1 MGEVRFIVSL
11 DSSAFKSGSEEV
23 KAQVRRITEEVKVEG
38 GKMQREFDGIGK
50 SMGSTMGKYLAAF
63 GGAAVFKQLIGDMVR
78 VRGEFQKA
86 DTAIRTMLGSKEKAD
101 ELMGQVRDY
110 AKISP
115 LEFGDITKATQTML
129 SFDVEAAKVPGY
141 IKAIGDISMGES
153 GKFQQLSLA
162 FSQMSATGKLM
173 GQDLLQ
179 MINAGFNPLAV
190 IAEKTGKSIAQLK
203 DEMSKGKISAQQVQ
217 QAFIDA
223 TSAGGKFFNMSEN
236 AAKTIE
242 GQMSMLSDAV
252 DAAFN
257 EVGTKSEGIITG
269 AISGVTKLVEN
280 YEAVAKAIGL
290 LIANYGVY
298 KTAVI
303 TVTAVEQA
311 HGIAA
316 AAAAAKTS
324 ILKVAQ
330 DALNKSMLANPYV
343 AAAVALS
350 ALVSA
355 IVAAATA
362 TDAFDEAQKSLEE
375 AAAGVDASTASEM
388 SKLDALYKKLLEAE
402 EGSEAYKKIKQQI
415 IDQYSQY
422 YAGLEAEWEK
432 VGNLAL
438 MYDKLTDAIRKSI
451 AARQLKSFVDKQMDA
466 NDKVVQ
472 EKLDDAYKK
481 LIDKYG
487 KARGTEL
494 YKKFFKFATQGDGK
508 DMDAQDWKDLE
519 KATMWT
525 TRWGKN
531 ATDGI
536 VDFRVSVKELA
547 YDIQKSNKA
556 TLESIELYKEMYG
569 ITEEIKEETT
579 TPTKE
584 PTYTDPKELARQKR
598 AAEKA
603 ARDRAR
609 IAKEQADEYDKIT
622 EIHLHQ
628 MTEQGR
634 KSADLELEVRE
645 AEIRAMRQG
654 TKKTLAEIELARDK
668 EITSV
673 TRWYED
679 LRQKR
684 IDEAKKLW
692 DAQKKN
698 EGKKFYESEEYKKA
712 ASNEAYTDEENNA
725 FKKRMAAAN
734 QVYAN
739 SLKEIQDNEAAA
751 LTSFLRE
758 YGNYQQQRLAIA
770 EEYAKK
776 IEKAETEGER
786 LTLIAEQKALEQ
798 GLDFSHFKD
807 QIRWDDVFGDIDK
820 LSVEHLGKLRDEL
833 NRYLKDATLTATDY
847 KTVVEQI
854 NRIEASI
861 VDRQNEWRKAFGLTI
876 PALEERK
883 RLEEESLRA
892 QERAV
897 EAQKE
902 YERALQAVN
911 KAKAGIQ
918 GAALKYGVKLDAK
931 DIKVENADQ
940 ILSNFKG
947 EAFEKMQGL
956 IDNLAGSEQ
965 NFASASDNAAAAM
978 GEASSAAEAAGGSM
992 AQTVAI
998 IDKIVHT
1005 INDNV
1010 QSAMDFI
1017 DQLDLEDTKFGKGF
1031 SDFAE
1036 SSKYATEA
1044 WESLKSG
1051 NIMGVINGVY
1061 GSIRTL
1067 GNALG
1072 SWGIAG
1078 MGDSDKTLAEDME
1091 RLTESNEALK
1101 RSVDDLTDEMSESAV
1116 ADAGEIYKQLQSNLE
1131 QSQRNTQEMLRRM
1144 GGAYNNG
1151 FLGIGGKGSSNS
1163 KINEGVNSSEWQR
1176 VSQIVGKSVTS
1187 ASQFWSLTS
1196 EQMHKVAKDAPEVY
1210 AHIKQLAAEGY
1221 QDAAQYMDDYIEYW
1235 RELEEA
1241 AEAYAEK
1248 ITGVSLDSV
1257 VGDFQRMLADMD
1269 SSAADFADDFEQY
1282 LQNAIIGALVSDT
1295 YEPLIKQ
1302 WYESF
1307 RKAAET
1313 DGIDQAERDALQRDW
1328 DRIVGDALR
1337 DREQLR
1343 EQFGW
1348 GSTGEG
1354 SGAYKAVASF
1364 TQEQGDELNGR
1375 LTALQIGQERG
1386 NRSLDAAITHLK
1398 GLTVVASAQGTALS
1412 ELRTLVLQGNGHL
1425 EDIAR
1430 YTKIASQYG
1439 DAITSIAEKIK
1450 TL

>member
-1 MGEVRFIVSL
+1 MSEVKFIISL
-11 DSSAFKSGSEEV
+11 DSRAFKSGSEDV

-50 SMGSTMGKYLAAF
+50 SMGSSMGKYLAAF

-101 ELMGQVRDY
+101 ELMSQVRDY

-252 DAAFN
+252 DAVFN

-402 EGSEAYKKIKQQI
+402 EGSEEYKKTKQQI

-609 IAKEQADEYDKIT
+609 IAKEQADEYDKIA

-698 EGKKFYESEEYKKA
+698 EGKKFYDSEEYKKA
-712 ASNEAYTDEENNA
+712 AGNDAYTDEENNA
-725 FKKRMAAAN
+725 FKKRVDAAN

-739 SLKEIQDNEAAA
+739 SLKEIQDNETAT
-751 LTSFLRE
+751 LTAFLRE
-758 YGNYQQQRLAIA
+758 YGTYQQQRLAIA
-770 EEYAKK
+770 QEYAKK
-776 IEKAETEGER
+776 IADAETEGER
-786 LTLIAEQKALEQ
+786 QSLRRQEQDATSNLAFQ
-798 GLDFSHFKD
+798 RFKD
-807 QIRWDDVFGDIDK
+807 SINWDEVFGDIDA
-820 LSVEHLGKLRDEL
+820 LSLEHLEEL
-833 NRYLKDATLTATDY
+833 NVELKKLLDDSTLSATDY
-847 KTVVEQI
+847 KTVCDQI
-854 NRIEASI
+854 NNIEGEI
-861 VDRQNEWRKAFGLTI
+861 IERQNEWKKGLGLTI
-876 PALEERK
+876 NELERRK
-883 RLEEESLRA
+883 RLQQESARA
-892 QERAV
+892 QADLATAEQRYQDAV
-897 EAQKE
+897 K
-902 YERALQAVN
+902 
-911 KAKAGIQ
+911 KANEVRQSIKLITGIEI
-918 GAALKYGVKLDAK
+918 DAK
-931 DIKVENADQ
+931 DITLENADE
-940 ILSNFKG
+940 ILAKFDPSSTAYKLLRSMF
-947 EAFEKMQGL
+947 
-956 IDNLAGSEQ
+956 DNLAD
-965 NFASASDNAAAAM
+965 SDHELEEATNGLNKATGKAAAAADKAKTSFTDALNLIN
-978 GEASSAAEAAGGSM
+978 EISTKVNANIQSM
-992 AQTVAI
+992 TDLVG
-998 IDKIVHT
+998 
-1005 INDNV
+1005 
-1010 QSAMDFI
+1010 
-1017 DQLDLEDTKFGKGF
+1017 QLGLEDTAFGKGVT
-1031 SDFAE
+1031 DFANAAQ
-1036 SSKYATEA
+1036 SATDA
-1044 WESLKSG
+1044 FSALQSGNYIGALANSLKSL
-1051 NIMGVINGVY
+1051 
-1061 GSIRTL
+1061 GSL

-1072 SWGIAG
+1072 SFGIAG
-1078 MGDSDKTLAEDME
+1078 MGESDKTLAEDME
-1091 RLTESNEALK
+1091 RLTASNEALK
-1101 RSVDDLTDEMSESAV
+1101 RSVDELTDEMG
-1116 ADAGEIYKQLQSNLE
+1116 DAAFSDVEAIYKQLQANLE
-1131 QSQRNTQEMLRRM
+1131 QSQRNTQEMMRRS
-1144 GGAYNNG
+1144 GAAYNNG
-1151 FLGIGGKGSSNS
+1151 FLGIGGSHSSNA
-1163 KINEGVNSSEWQR
+1163 KIDGGVTASEWQR
-1176 VSQIVGKSVTS
+1176 ISAIVGKSVKS
-1187 ASQFWSLTS
+1187 AGEFWTLTS
-1196 EQMHKVAKDAPEVY
+1196 EQMHKVAKDAPDVY
-1210 AHIKQLAAEGY
+1210 AHIKQLAADGY
-1221 QDAAQYMDDYIEYW
+1221 KDASQYMDDYIEYW
-1235 RELEEA
+1235 SELKEA
-1241 AEAYAEK
+1241 ADAYAEK
-1248 ITGVSLDSV
+1248 LTGISFNDVESEFKSMLS
-1257 VGDFQRMLADMD
+1257 DFD
-1269 SSAADFADDFEQY
+1269 SSSEDFAENFEKY
-1282 LQNAIIGALVSDT
+1282 LQNAIIGALVADQ
-1295 YEPLIKQ
+1295 YKPMLDR
-1302 WYESF
+1302 WYQNF

-1313 DGIDQAERDALQRDW
+1313 DGIDKAEQ
-1328 DRIVGDALR
+1328 DALR
-1337 DREQLR
+1337 REWDSITEQALKEREMLR

-1348 GSTGEG
+1348 SSSGEG

-1364 TQEQGDELNGR
+1364 SQEQGDELNGR
-1375 LTALQIGQERG
+1375 LTALQIGQERE
-1386 NRSLDAAITHLK
+1386 NQSLIAGVAQLQQLSVV
-1398 GLTVVASAQGTALS
+1398 LTASGTALN
-1412 ELRTLVLQGNGHL
+1412 EMRNLMLIGNGHL

-1430 YTKIASQYG
+1430 YTRIASQFG
-1439 DAITSIAEKIK
+1439 DAINSIAEKIK

>member
-1 MGEVRFIVSL
+1 MSEVKFVISL
-11 DSSAFKSGSEEV
+11 DSRAFKSGSEEV

-50 SMGSTMGKYLAAF
+50 SMGSSMGKYLAAF

-101 ELMGQVRDY
+101 ELMSQVRDY

-115 LEFGDITKATQTML
+115 LEFSDITKATQTML

-280 YEAVAKAIGL
+280 YEAVAKAIGF

-487 KARGTEL
+487 KARGTKL

-609 IAKEQADEYDKIT
+609 IAKEQADEYDKIA

-712 ASNEAYTDEENNA
+712 SSNEAYTDEENNA

-739 SLKEIQDNEAAA
+739 SLKEIQDNETAA

-758 YGNYQQQRLAIA
+758 YGTYQQQRLAIA
-770 EEYAKK
+770 QEYAKK

-786 LTLIAEQKALEQ
+786 LTLRAEEREAYRS
-798 GLDFSHFKD
+798 LDFDQFKKS
-807 QIRWDDVFGDIDK
+807 INWEAVFSDLDGVS
-820 LSVEHLGKLRDEL
+820 LEHLNTLKEQLQGT
-833 NRYLKDATLTATDY
+833 LKDGTLSATDY

-854 NRIEASI
+854 GKIEKAI
-861 VDRQNEWRKAFGLTI
+861 VAKQNEWKNVLGLTI
-876 PALEERK
+876 PELEKRK
-883 RLEEESLRA
+883 RLEQEAVDA
-892 QERAV
+892 QQRAV
-897 EAQKE
+897 DLQRLQAEAQK
-902 YERALQAVN
+902 RLTS
-911 KAKAGIQ
+911 AKTTIQ
-918 GAALKYGVKLDAK
+918 AALNFKIDAE
-931 DIKVENADQ
+931 DIKVENAQ
-940 ILSNFKG
+940 EILNKFTPDTEIYKTLTRLFG
-947 EAFEKMQGL
+947 
-956 IDNLAGSEQ
+956 NLADAEHDL
-965 NFASASDNAAAAM
+965 SATTEEYNTAQADAVIKTEKAQKTLTSAIAAINEIAQKVNANIQSTVDLIETL
-978 GEASSAAEAAGGSM
+978 GLGDSA
-992 AQTVAI
+992 
-998 IDKIVHT
+998 
-1005 INDNV
+1005 
-1010 QSAMDFI
+1010 
-1017 DQLDLEDTKFGKGF
+1017 FGKGF
-1031 SDFAE
+1031 GDFADAAQ
-1036 SSKYATEA
+1036 SMSDAFSA
-1044 WESLKSG
+1044 LQNG
-1051 NIMGVINGVY
+1051 NIMGVMNGVLSSV
-1061 GSIRTL
+1061 GSL
-1067 GNALG
+1067 GQALG
-1072 SWGIAG
+1072 KWGIAG

-1210 AHIKQLAAEGY
+1210 AHIKQLAADGY

-1375 LTALQIGQERG
+1375 LTAIQIGLERE
-1386 NRSLDAAITHLK
+1386 NQSLSAAVSALQ
-1398 GLTVVASAQGTALS
+1398 GLSVVTNAQGT
-1412 ELRTLVLQGNGHL
+1412 TLNEMRNLLLIGNGHL

-1439 DAITSIAEKIK
+1439 DAIETIANKIK
-1450 TL
+1450 EL

>member
-1 MGEVRFIVSL
+1 MSEVKFIISL
-11 DSSAFKSGSEEV
+11 DSRAFKSGSEEV

-38 GKMQREFDGIGK
+38 TKMQREFDGIGK
-50 SMGSTMGKYLAAF
+50 SMGNSMGKYLAAF

-101 ELMGQVRDY
+101 ELMSQVREY

-115 LEFGDITKATQTML
+115 LEFSDITKATQTML
-129 SFDVEAAKVPGY
+129 SFNVEANKVPQF
-141 IKAIGDISMGES
+141 IKAIGDVSMGES
-153 GKFQQLSLA
+153 DKFNSLALA

-179 MINAGFNPLAV
+179 MINAGFNPLAT
-190 IAEKTGKSIAQLK
+190 ISEKTGKSIAQLK

-242 GQMSMLSDAV
+242 GQLSMLSDAV

-311 HGIAA
+311 HGVAA

-362 TDAFDEAQKSLEE
+362 TDAFDDAASALSEAQ
-375 AAAGVDASTASEM
+375 ASIESATMQEM
-388 SKLDALYKKLLEAE
+388 SKLDALNRKLIEAGEGTE
-402 EGSEAYKKIKQQI
+402 EYKKIKQQI

-422 YAGLEAEWEK
+422 YAGLETEWAK
-432 VGNLAL
+432 VGNLVL
-438 MYDKLTDAIRKSI
+438 MYDKLTVAIRKSI
-451 AARQLKSFVDKQMDA
+451 AARQMKSIVEKQLDA
-466 NDKVVQ
+466 TDKVIQ
-472 EKLDDAYKK
+472 EKLDKAYKT

-487 KARGTEL
+487 NERGSEL
-494 YKKFFKFATQGDGK
+494 YRKFVEFATLGNGK
-508 DMDAQDWKDLE
+508 GLNAKDWKDLE

-525 TRWGKN
+525 LRWGKN

-536 VDFRVSVKELA
+536 VDFRTSVKELG
-547 YDIQKSNKA
+547 YDIINANKA
-556 TLESIELYKEMYG
+556 SKQFVENLKGLYEIE
-569 ITEEIKEETT
+569 EEAPDP
-579 TPTKE
+579 TPTTD
-584 PTYTDPKELARQKR
+584 PTSDFIDPKEQARKKR

-609 IAKEQADEYDKIT
+609 IAKEQADEYDKIA
-622 EIHLHQ
+622 EIHLRQ

-654 TKKTLAEIELARDK
+654 TQKTLAEIELARDK

-679 LRQKR
+679 LRQQR

-698 EGKKFYESEEYKKA
+698 EGKKFYESEEYKRA

-725 FKKRMAAAN
+725 LKKRVAAAN

-758 YGNYQQQRLAIA
+758 YGTYQQQRLAIA
-770 EEYAKK
+770 EEYSKK
-776 IEKAETEGER
+776 IAAAATEGER
-786 LTLIAEQKALEQ
+786 LSLIAEQKTLEKE
-798 GLDFSHFKD
+798 LDFSQFKD
-807 QIRWDDVFGDIDK
+807 KIQWDQVFGDLDR
-820 LSVEHLGKLRDEL
+820 LSVEHLGQLRDQL
-833 NRYLKDATLTATDY
+833 NQYLKDATLNATDY

-854 NRIEASI
+854 NKIEASM
-861 VDRQNEWRKAFGLTI
+861 VDRQHEWQKAFGLTI

-883 RLEEESLRA
+883 RLEEEALRA

-897 EAQKE
+897 EAQRE
-902 YERALQAVN
+902 YERALEAVN
-911 KAKAGIQ
+911 AAKAGIQ

-965 NFASASDNAAAAM
+965 NFAAASDNAATAM
-978 GEASSAAEAAGGSM
+978 GEAAAAGEAAGGSM

-1017 DQLDLEDTKFGKGF
+1017 EQLDLDDTKFGKGF
-1031 SDFAE
+1031 SEFAE

-1051 NIMGVINGVY
+1051 NLMGVVNGVY

-1091 RLTESNEALK
+1091 RLTESNEAL
-1101 RSVDDLTDEMSESAV
+1101 RYSVEALTDELGEASFS
-1116 ADAGEIYKQLQSNLE
+1116 DAEQVYKQMQANLAQSE
-1131 QSQRNTQEMLRRM
+1131 ANTQEQLRRM
-1144 GGAYNNG
+1144 GAAYNNG
-1151 FLGIGGKGSSNS
+1151 FLGIGGKSSSNH

-1176 VSQIVGKSVTS
+1176 ISQIVGKSVTS
-1187 ASQFWSLTS
+1187 ASEFWTLTS
-1196 EQMHKVAKDAPEVY
+1196 EQMHKVAKDAPDVY
-1210 AHIKQLAAEGY
+1210 AHIKQLADEGY
-1221 QDAAQYMDDYIEYW
+1221 QDAAQYMDDYIGYW

-1248 ITGVSLDSV
+1248 LTGVSLDSV
-1257 VGDFQRMLADMD
+1257 EEDFKSMLSDLD
-1269 SSAADFADDFEQY
+1269 SNSADFAENFEDY
-1282 LQNAIIGALVSDT
+1282 LREAIIGALVADQ
-1295 YEPLIKQ
+1295 YKPMIEK
-1302 WYESF
+1302 WYENF

-1313 DGIDQAERDALQRDW
+1313 DGIDKAEQ
-1328 DRIVGDALR
+1328 DALR
-1337 DREQLR
+1337 REWDEITQQALKDREMLR
-1343 EQFGW
+1343 DQFGW

-1354 SGAYKAVASF
+1354 SGAYGAVSSF

-1375 LTALQIGQERG
+1375 LTALQIGMERE
-1386 NRSLDAAITHLK
+1386 NQSLTAAVTALQ
-1398 GLTVVASAQGTALS
+1398 GLSVVASASGTALN
-1412 ELRTLVLQGNGHL
+1412 EMRNLLLIGNGHL

-1430 YTKIASQYG
+1430 YTRIAAQYG
-1439 DAITSIAEKIK
+1439 DAINTIADKIK

>member
-1 MGEVRFIVSL
+1 MSEVKFIISL
-11 DSSAFKSGSEEV
+11 DSRAFKSGSEEV
-23 KAQVRRITEEVKVEG
+23 KVQVRRITEEVKVEG
-38 GKMQREFDGIGK
+38 AKMRREFDGIGK
-50 SMGSTMGKYLAAF
+50 YFGDSLKKYLTGL
-63 GGAAVFKQLIGDMVR
+63 GGALAFKTLLDNMVK

-101 ELMGQVRDY
+101 ELMSQVRDY

-115 LEFGDITKATQTML
+115 LEFSDITKATQTML
-129 SFDVEAAKVPGY
+129 SFNVEANKVPQF
-141 IKAIGDISMGES
+141 IKAIGDVSMGES
-153 GKFQQLSLA
+153 DKFNSLALA

-179 MINAGFNPLAV
+179 MINAGFNPLAT
-190 IAEKTGKSIAQLK
+190 ISEKTGKSIAQLK

-242 GQMSMLSDAV
+242 GQLSMLSDAV

-298 KTAVI
+298 KAAVI
-303 TVTAVEQA
+303 TVDAVEKA
-311 HGIAA
+311 HGITSALL
-316 AAAAAKTS
+316 AAKTE
-324 ILKVAQ
+324 L
-330 DALNKSMLANPYV
+330 LNKKQEILNKTMLGNPYV

-388 SKLDALYKKLLEAE
+388 TKLDALYRKLLEAE

-487 KARGTEL
+487 KSRGTEL

-531 ATDGI
+531 AVDGI

-609 IAKEQADEYDKIT
+609 IAKEQADEYDKIA

-654 TKKTLAEIELARDK
+654 TQKTLAEIELARDK

-679 LRQKR
+679 LRQQR

-725 FKKRMAAAN
+725 LKKRVAAAN

-758 YGNYQQQRLAIA
+758 YGTYQQQRLAIA
-770 EEYAKK
+770 EEYSKK
-776 IEKAETEGER
+776 IAKAATEGER
-786 LTLIAEQKALEQ
+786 LSLRAAERDAYRS
-798 GLDFSHFKD
+798 LDFEEFKKS
-807 QIRWDDVFGDIDK
+807 INWEAVFSDLDGVSLEH
-820 LSVEHLGKLRDEL
+820 LSV
-833 NRYLKDATLTATDY
+833 LKGQLQETLKGGTLSATDY
-847 KTVVEQI
+847 KTVVDQI
-854 NRIEASI
+854 GKIEEAI
-861 VDRQNEWRKAFGLTI
+861 VAKQNEWKNVLGLTI
-876 PALEERK
+876 PELEKRK
-883 RLEEESLRA
+883 RLEEEA
-892 QERAV
+892 A
-897 EAQKE
+897 EAQQ
-902 YERALQAVN
+902 RAADLGRLQAEAEQRLN
-911 KAKAGIQ
+911 SAKTTIQ
-918 GAALKYGVKLDAK
+918 AALNFKIDAS
-931 DIKVENADQ
+931 DIKVENAQ
-940 ILSNFKG
+940 EILSKFTPDTEIYKTLTRLFGNLADAEHDLNATTEEYNSAQADAVIKT
-947 EAFEKMQGL
+947 EKAQKTLTSAIAAINEIAQKVNANIQSTVDL
-956 IDNLAGSEQ
+956 IDTLGLSD
-965 NFASASDNAAAAM
+965 SA
-978 GEASSAAEAAGGSM
+978 
-992 AQTVAI
+992 
-998 IDKIVHT
+998 
-1005 INDNV
+1005 
-1010 QSAMDFI
+1010 
-1017 DQLDLEDTKFGKGF
+1017 FGKGLG
-1031 SDFAE
+1031 DFADAAQ
-1036 SSKYATEA
+1036 SMSDAFSA
-1044 WESLKSG
+1044 LQDG
-1051 NIMGVINGVY
+1051 NVMGAMNGVLSSV
-1061 GSIRTL
+1061 GSL
-1067 GNALG
+1067 GQALG

-1091 RLTESNEALK
+1091 RLTESNEAL
-1101 RSVDDLTDEMSESAV
+1101 RYSVEALTDELGEASFS
-1116 ADAGEIYKQLQSNLE
+1116 DAEQVYKQMQANLA
-1131 QSQRNTQEMLRRM
+1131 QSQANTQEQLRRM
-1144 GGAYNNG
+1144 GAAYNNG

-1176 VSQIVGKSVTS
+1176 ISQIVGRSVTS
-1187 ASQFWSLTS
+1187 AGEFWTLTS
-1196 EQMHKVAKDAPEVY
+1196 EQMHKVAKDAPDVY
-1210 AHIKQLAAEGY
+1210 AHIKQLADEGY
-1221 QDAAQYMDDYIEYW
+1221 QDAAQYMDDYIGYW

-1241 AEAYAEK
+1241 AEAYAK
-1248 ITGVSLDSV
+1248 KLTGVSLDSV
-1257 VGDFQRMLADMD
+1257 EEDFKSMLSDLD
-1269 SSAADFADDFEQY
+1269 SDSADFAENFEDY
-1282 LQNAIIGALVSDT
+1282 LREAIIGALVADQ
-1295 YEPLIKQ
+1295 YKPMIEK
-1302 WYESF
+1302 WYENF

-1313 DGIDQAERDALQRDW
+1313 DGIDKAEQ
-1328 DRIVGDALR
+1328 DALR
-1337 DREQLR
+1337 REWDEITQQALKDREMLR
-1343 EQFGW
+1343 DQFGW

-1354 SGAYKAVASF
+1354 SGSFKAVSSF

-1375 LTALQIGQERG
+1375 LTALQIGMERE
-1386 NRSLDAAITHLK
+1386 NQSLTAAVTALQ
-1398 GLTVVASAQGTALS
+1398 GLSVVASASGTALN
-1412 ELRTLVLQGNGHL
+1412 EMRNLLLIGNGHL

-1430 YTKIASQYG
+1430 YTRIAAQYG
-1439 DAITSIAEKIK
+1439 DAINTIADKIK

>member
-1 MGEVRFIVSL
+1 MSEVKFVISL
-11 DSSAFKSGSEEV
+11 DSRAFKSGSEEV
-23 KAQVRRITEEVKVEG
+23 KAQVRRITDEVKVEG
-38 GKMQREFDGIGK
+38 GKMQREFDSIGK
-50 SMGSTMGKYLAAF
+50 SMGSSMGKYLAAF

-101 ELMGQVRDY
+101 ELMSQVRDY

-153 GKFQQLSLA
+153 GKFNSLALA

-179 MINAGFNPLAV
+179 MINAGFNPLAT
-190 IAEKTGKSIAQLK
+190 ISEKTGKSIAQLK

-242 GQMSMLSDAV
+242 GQLSMLSDAV

-257 EVGTKSEGIITG
+257 DVGTKSEGIITG

-298 KTAVI
+298 KAAVI
-303 TVTAVEQA
+303 TVDAVEKA
-311 HGIAA
+311 HGITSALL
-316 AAAAAKTS
+316 AAKTE
-324 ILKVAQ
+324 L
-330 DALNKSMLANPYV
+330 LNKKQEILNKTMLGNPYV

-388 SKLDALYKKLLEAE
+388 TKLDALYRKLLEAE

-487 KARGTEL
+487 KSRGTEL

-531 ATDGI
+531 AVDGI

-609 IAKEQADEYDKIT
+609 IAKEQADEYDKIA

-654 TKKTLAEIELARDK
+654 TQKTLAEIELARDK

-679 LRQKR
+679 LRQQR

-725 FKKRMAAAN
+725 LKKRVAAAN

-758 YGNYQQQRLAIA
+758 YGTYQQRRLAIA

-776 IEKAETEGER
+776 IAAAETEGER
-786 LTLIAEQKALEQ
+786 LSLRAAERDAYRS
-798 GLDFSHFKD
+798 LDFEEFKKS
-807 QIRWDDVFGDIDK
+807 INWEAVFSDLDGVSLEH
-820 LSVEHLGKLRDEL
+820 LSV
-833 NRYLKDATLTATDY
+833 LKGQLQETLKGGTLSATDY

-854 NRIEASI
+854 GKIEEAI
-861 VDRQNEWRKAFGLTI
+861 VAKQTEWKNVLGLTI
-876 PALEERK
+876 PELEKRK
-883 RLEEESLRA
+883 RLEEEA
-892 QERAV
+892 A
-897 EAQKE
+897 EAQQ
-902 YERALQAVN
+902 RAADLGRLQAEAEQRLN
-911 KAKAGIQ
+911 SAKTTIQ
-918 GAALKYGVKLDAK
+918 AALNFKIDAS
-931 DIKVENADQ
+931 DIKVENAQ
-940 ILSNFKG
+940 EILSKFTSDTEIYKRLTRLFGNLADAEHDLKATT
-947 EAFEKMQGL
+947 EEYNSAQADAVIKTEKAQKTLTSAIAAINEIAQKVNANIQSTVDL
-956 IDNLAGSEQ
+956 IDTLGLSD
-965 NFASASDNAAAAM
+965 SA
-978 GEASSAAEAAGGSM
+978 
-992 AQTVAI
+992 
-998 IDKIVHT
+998 
-1005 INDNV
+1005 
-1010 QSAMDFI
+1010 
-1017 DQLDLEDTKFGKGF
+1017 FGKGF
-1031 SDFAE
+1031 GDFADAAQ
-1036 SSKYATEA
+1036 SMSDAFSA
-1044 WESLKSG
+1044 LQDG
-1051 NIMGVINGVY
+1051 NVMGAMNGVLSSV
-1061 GSIRTL
+1061 GSL
-1067 GNALG
+1067 GQALG

-1091 RLTESNEALK
+1091 RLTESNEAL
-1101 RSVDDLTDEMSESAV
+1101 RYSVEALTDELGEASFS
-1116 ADAGEIYKQLQSNLE
+1116 DAEQVYKQMQANLA
-1131 QSQRNTQEMLRRM
+1131 QSQANTQEQLRRM
-1144 GGAYNNG
+1144 GAAYNNG
-1151 FLGIGGKGSSNS
+1151 FLGIGGKGSSNH

-1176 VSQIVGKSVTS
+1176 ISQIVGKSVTS
-1187 ASQFWSLTS
+1187 ASEFWTLTS
-1196 EQMHKVAKDAPEVY
+1196 EQMHKVAKDAPDVY
-1210 AHIKQLAAEGY
+1210 AHIKQLADDGY
-1221 QDAAQYMDDYIEYW
+1221 QDASQYMDDYIGYW

-1248 ITGVSLDSV
+1248 LTGVSLDSV
-1257 VGDFQRMLADMD
+1257 EEGFKSMLSDLD
-1269 SSAADFADDFEQY
+1269 SDSADFAENFEDY
-1282 LQNAIIGALVSDT
+1282 LREAIIGALVADQ
-1295 YEPLIKQ
+1295 YKPMIEK
-1302 WYESF
+1302 WYENF

-1313 DGIDQAERDALQRDW
+1313 DGIDQAEQ
-1328 DRIVGDALR
+1328 DALR
-1337 DREQLR
+1337 REWDEITQQALKDREMLR
-1343 EQFGW
+1343 DQFGW

-1354 SGAYKAVASF
+1354 SGAYGAVSSF

-1375 LTALQIGQERG
+1375 LTALQIGMERE
-1386 NRSLDAAITHLK
+1386 NQSLTAAVTALQ
-1398 GLTVVASAQGTALS
+1398 GLSVVASASGTALN
-1412 ELRTLVLQGNGHL
+1412 EMRNLLLIGNGHL

-1430 YTKIASQYG
+1430 YTRIAAQYG
-1439 DAITSIAEKIK
+1439 DAINTIADKIK

>member
-1 MGEVRFIVSL
+1 MSEVKFVISL
-11 DSSAFKSGSEEV
+11 DSRAFKSGSEEV

-38 GKMQREFDGIGK
+38 AKMQREFDGIGK
-50 SMGSTMGKYLAAF
+50 SMGNSMGKYLAAF

-101 ELMGQVRDY
+101 ELMSQVRDY

-298 KTAVI
+298 KAAVI
-303 TVTAVEQA
+303 TVDAVEKA
-311 HGIAA
+311 HGITSALL
-316 AAAAAKTS
+316 AAKTE
-324 ILKVAQ
+324 L
-330 DALNKSMLANPYV
+330 LNKKQEILNKTMLGNPYV

-355 IVAAATA
+355 IFAAATA

-609 IAKEQADEYDKIT
+609 IAKEQADEYDKIA

-668 EITSV
+668 EVTSV

-776 IEKAETEGER
+776 IEEAETEGER
-786 LTLIAEQKALEQ
+786 LSLRAEQQKLEKELAFEQ
-798 GLDFSHFKD
+798 FKKSINWEAVFSDLD
-807 QIRWDDVFGDIDK
+807 
-820 LSVEHLGKLRDEL
+820 SVSLEHLRTLRDQL
-833 NRYLKDATLTATDY
+833 QRYLREGSLSATDY

-854 NRIEASI
+854 NNIETSI
-861 VDRQNEWRKAFGLTI
+861 VAKQNEWKEILGLSI
-876 PALEERK
+876 PALEKKKQLEKEAADATERSNQ
-883 RLEEESLRA
+883 LA
-892 QERAV
+892 
-897 EAQKE
+897 KE
-902 YERALQAVN
+902 YAVWLQKVSKARAALQGLAIN
-911 KAKAGIQ
+911 AGIEIDARNIKLENADEFLAKFDKTSPAYEHAKQ
-918 GAALKYGVKLDAK
+918 LFDDLQDAETGLNSTTEALGDAMSDAALKTEKAGKSIKDTISIIRDISDKVSANMTSLASFVDNVGLGNTGAGLGVKFISSLVNGVSEAMGHITDGNYAAALDDVSK
-931 DIKVENADQ
+931 TLSDIAAATD
-940 ILSNFKG
+940 
-947 EAFEKMQGL
+947 A
-956 IDNLAGSEQ
+956 
-965 NFASASDNAAAAM
+965 ASDERKEAWWRETVIPLINANKALERSINELTNAM
-978 GEASSAAEAAGGSM
+978 KDASPSKSIELFSQIAESIKESEKNTRDMMEAAGAAYDGGFIGIRGSHSSNK
-992 AQTVAI
+992 
-998 IDKIVHT
+998 KI
-1005 INDNV
+1005 N
-1010 QSAMDFI
+1010 
-1017 DQLDLEDTKFGKGF
+1017 
-1031 SDFAE
+1031 
-1036 SSKYATEA
+1036 
-1044 WESLKSG
+1044 
-1051 NIMGVINGVY
+1051 
-1061 GSIRTL
+1061 
-1067 GNALG
+1067 
-1072 SWGIAG
+1072 
-1078 MGDSDKTLAEDME
+1078 
-1091 RLTESNEALK
+1091 
-1101 RSVDDLTDEMSESAV
+1101 DEMSAEEWSR
-1116 ADAGEIYKQLQSNLE
+1116 I
-1131 QSQRNTQEMLRRM
+1131 
-1144 GGAYNNG
+1144 
-1151 FLGIGGKGSSNS
+1151 S
-1163 KINEGVNSSEWQR
+1163 K
-1176 VSQIVGKSVTS
+1176 IVGKTITS
-1187 ASQFWSLTS
+1187 AGEFWSLTS
-1196 EQMHKVAKDAPEVY
+1196 KQMYEVAKLAPEVY
-1210 AHIKQLAAEGY
+1210 GKIQAYASTGY
-1221 QDAAQYMDDYIEYW
+1221 QDASAFMDGYIEYW
-1235 RELEEA
+1235 KMLEDVEN
-1241 AEAYAEK
+1241 AYVEK
-1248 ITGVSLDSV
+1248 LTSISLDTV
-1257 VGDFQRMLADMD
+1257 KDDFKSLLLDMD
-1269 SSAADFADDFEQY
+1269 SSSADFAKSFEDYMRQ
-1282 LQNAIIGALVSDT
+1282 AIISALVADN
-1295 YEPLIKQ
+1295 YDDLIRD
-1302 WYESF
+1302 WYKHLRE
-1307 RKAAET
+1307 AAET
-1313 DGIDQAERDALQRDW
+1313 DGIDKAET
-1328 DRIVGDALR
+1328 DALR
-1337 DREQLR
+1337 AEWDAITKQAMQEREMLR

-1354 SGAYKAVASF
+1354 SGAYKAASSF
-1364 TQEQGDELNGR
+1364 SQEQIDELNGR
-1375 LTALQIGQERG
+1375 LAAIQIGQAYHNEQ
-1386 NRSLDAAITHLK
+1386 
-1398 GLTVVASAQGTALS
+1398 LTMAVASLQQMSVVGVTNGNTLA
-1412 ELRTLVLQGNGHL
+1412 EMRTLLLQGNGHL

-1430 YTKIASQYG
+1430 YTRIASQFG
-1439 DAITSIAEKIK
+1439 AQLDVIAEKLK

>member
-1 MGEVRFIVSL
+1 MSEVKFVISL
-11 DSSAFKSGSEEV
+11 DSRAFKSGSEEV
-23 KAQVRRITEEVKVEG
+23 KAQVRRITDEVKVEG
-38 GKMQREFDGIGK
+38 GKMQREFDLIGK
-50 SMGSTMGKYLAAF
+50 SMGSSMGKYLAAF

-101 ELMGQVRDY
+101 ELMSQVRDY

-252 DAAFN
+252 DAVFN

-280 YEAVAKAIGL
+280 YEKVAKVIGAI
-290 LIANYGVY
+290 IVNYGVY
-298 KTAVI
+298 KAAVL
-303 TVTAVEQA
+303 TVSAVEEA
-311 HGIAA
+311 HGVVQAA
-316 AAAAAKTS
+316 AAVKTELLA
-324 ILKVAQ
+324 IKQKL
-330 DALNKSMLANPYV
+330 LNESMLANPYV

-350 ALVSA
+350 ALVTA

-362 TDAFDEAQKSLEE
+362 TDAFDEAQERLEE
-375 AAAGVDASTASEM
+375 ASSEVEANTAAEM
-388 SKLDALYKKLLEAE
+388 RKLDNLYRKLQETT
-402 EGSEAYKKIKQQI
+402 EGSEQYKKIKQQI

-422 YAGLEAEWEK
+422 YAGLESEWKK
-432 VGNLAL
+432 VGDLTL
-438 MYDKLTDAIRKSI
+438 MYDKLTAAIRKSI
-451 AARQLKSFVDKQMDA
+451 AARQMKSFVDRQQAETDEKVGGLL
-466 NDKVVQ
+466 DKA
-472 EKLDDAYKK
+472 EKELKDKFGEKEGRRLFGVFFKYATLGIKGMESDMKKIHDTRVWDFSADGIFNHGGAKSIDFLAKDIQNYNAALNQTVEQYKK
-481 LIDKYG
+481 L
-487 KARGTEL
+487 
-494 YKKFFKFATQGDGK
+494 
-508 DMDAQDWKDLE
+508 
-519 KATMWT
+519 
-525 TRWGKN
+525 
-531 ATDGI
+531 
-536 VDFRVSVKELA
+536 
-547 YDIQKSNKA
+547 YDILEDPPEEDNGGAGNGNDNPYISESERNK
-556 TLESIELYKEMYG
+556 
-569 ITEEIKEETT
+569 
-579 TPTKE
+579 
-584 PTYTDPKELARQKR
+584 QKR

-609 IAKEQADEYDKIT
+609 IVKDQADEYDKIA

-634 KSADLELEVRE
+634 KSADLELEIRE

-679 LRQKR
+679 LRQAR

-739 SLKEIQDNEAAA
+739 SLKEIQDNETAA
-751 LTSFLRE
+751 LTAFLRE

-770 EEYAKK
+770 QEYAKK

-786 LTLIAEQKALEQ
+786 LTLRAEEREAYRS
-798 GLDFSHFKD
+798 LDFEEFKKSINWEAVFSDLDGVSLEHLNTLKD
-807 QIRWDDVFGDIDK
+807 Q
-820 LSVEHLGKLRDEL
+820 LQET
-833 NRYLKDATLTATDY
+833 LKDGTLSATDY

-854 NRIEASI
+854 GKIEEAI
-861 VDRQNEWRKAFGLTI
+861 VAKQNEWKNVFGLTI
-876 PALEERK
+876 PELEKRK
-883 RLEEESLRA
+883 RLEQES
-892 QERAV
+892 V
-897 EAQKE
+897 EAQQ
-902 YERALQAVN
+902 RAVDLQRLQAEAQ
-911 KAKAGIQ
+911 KRLTSAKTTIQ
-918 GAALKYGVKLDAK
+918 AALNFKIDAE
-931 DIKVENADQ
+931 DIKVENAQ
-940 ILSNFKG
+940 EILNKFTPDTEIYKTLARLFG
-947 EAFEKMQGL
+947 
-956 IDNLAGSEQ
+956 NLADAEHDL
-965 NFASASDNAAAAM
+965 SATTEEYNTAQADAVIKTEKAQKTLTSAISAINEIAQKVNANIQSTVDLIETL
-978 GEASSAAEAAGGSM
+978 GLGDSA
-992 AQTVAI
+992 
-998 IDKIVHT
+998 
-1005 INDNV
+1005 
-1010 QSAMDFI
+1010 
-1017 DQLDLEDTKFGKGF
+1017 FGKGF
-1031 SDFAE
+1031 GDFADAAQ
-1036 SSKYATEA
+1036 SMSDAFSA
-1044 WESLKSG
+1044 LQNG
-1051 NIMGVINGVY
+1051 NIMGAMNGVLSSV
-1061 GSIRTL
+1061 GSL
-1067 GNALG
+1067 GQALG
-1072 SWGIAG
+1072 KWGIAG

-1375 LTALQIGQERG
+1375 LTAIQIGLERE
-1386 NRSLDAAITHLK
+1386 NQSLSAAVSALQ
-1398 GLTVVASAQGTALS
+1398 GLSVVTNAQGT
-1412 ELRTLVLQGNGHL
+1412 TLNEMRNLLLIGNGHL

-1439 DAITSIAEKIK
+1439 DAIETIANKIK
-1450 TL
+1450 EL

>member
-1 MGEVRFIVSL
+1 MSEVKFIISL
-11 DSSAFKSGSEEV
+11 DSRAFKSGSEEV

-38 GKMQREFDGIGK
+38 AKMQREFDGIGK
-50 SMGSTMGKYLAAF
+50 SMGSSMGKYLAAF

-101 ELMGQVRDY
+101 ELMSQVRDY

-190 IAEKTGKSIAQLK
+190 ISEKTGKSIAQLK

-257 EVGTKSEGIITG
+257 EIGTKSEGIITG
-269 AISGVTKLVEN
+269 AIAGVTKLVEN
-280 YEAVAKAIGL
+280 YEAVAKAIGF

-298 KTAVI
+298 KAAVI

-311 HGIAA
+311 HGVAA
-316 AAAAAKTS
+316 AAAAAKTT

-388 SKLDALYKKLLEAE
+388 SKLDALYRKLLEAE
-402 EGSEAYKKIKQQI
+402 EGSEEYKKIKQQI
-415 IDQYSQY
+415 IDQYGQY
-422 YAGLEAEWEK
+422 YAGLEAEWAK
-432 VGNLAL
+432 VGDLTL
-438 MYDKLTDAIRKSI
+438 MYDKLTDAIRRSI

-547 YDIQKSNKA
+547 YDIQKSNRA
-556 TLESIELYKEMYG
+556 TLESIQLYKEMYG

-579 TPTKE
+579 TPKKE
-584 PTYTDPKELARQKR
+584 PTYNDPKEIAKQKR

-609 IAKEQADEYDKIT
+609 IAKQEADEYDKIA

-684 IDEAKKLW
+684 IEEAKKLW

-712 ASNEAYTDEENNA
+712 ASNEAYTQEENDA
-725 FKKRMAAAN
+725 FKKRVDAAN
-734 QVYAN
+734 QIYAN

-751 LTSFLRE
+751 LTAFLRE
-758 YGNYQQQRLAIA
+758 YGDYQQQRLAIA

-786 LTLIAEQKALEQ
+786 LSLRAEQQKLEKE
-798 GLDFSHFKD
+798 LDFSRFKD
-807 QIRWDDVFGDIDK
+807 TIHWDEVFGDLDR
-820 LSVEHLGKLRDEL
+820 LSVEHLGGLRDQL
-833 NRYLKDATLTATDY
+833 NKYLKDATLTATDY
-847 KTVVEQI
+847 KSVVEQI
-854 NRIEASI
+854 NRIEAQI
-861 VDRQNEWRKAFGLTI
+861 VAKQNEWRNVLGLTI
-876 PALEERK
+876 PELERRK
-883 RLEEESLRA
+883 QLEEEAVRA

-902 YERALQAVN
+902 YERALKAVN
-911 KAKAGIQ
+911 ESKAAIQ

-940 ILSNFKG
+940 LLSNFKG
-947 EAFEKMQGL
+947 KGLEEMQGL

-965 NFASASDNAAAAM
+965 NFAAATDNVSSAM
-978 GEASSAAEAAGGSM
+978 GEAASASEAAGGSM

-1017 DQLDLEDTKFGKGF
+1017 EQLNLDDTKFGKGF
-1031 SDFAE
+1031 SEFAE

-1051 NIMGVINGVY
+1051 NLMGVINGVY

-1091 RLTESNEALK
+1091 RLTASNEAL
-1101 RSVDDLTDEMSESAV
+1101 RYSVEELTDELRDASFS
-1116 ADAGEIYKQLQSNLE
+1116 DAGEVYKQMLANLE
-1131 QSQRNTQEMLRRM
+1131 QSQQNTQEQLRRM
-1144 GGAYNNG
+1144 GAAYSNG

-1163 KINEGVNSSEWQR
+1163 KINDSINASEWQR
-1176 VSQIVGKSVTS
+1176 ISAIVGKSVTS
-1187 ASQFWSLTS
+1187 AGEFWTLTS
-1196 EQMHKVAKDAPEVY
+1196 EQMHKVAKDAPDVY
-1210 AHIKQLAAEGY
+1210 SHIKQLAAEGY
-1221 QDAAQYMDDYIEYW
+1221 QDASQYMDDYIEYW
-1235 RELEEA
+1235 KELEEA
-1241 AEAYAEK
+1241 AAAYAEK
-1248 ITGVSLDSV
+1248 LTGVSLDSV
-1257 VGDFQRMLADMD
+1257 EDNFKSLLTDMD
-1269 SSAADFADDFEQY
+1269 SDSADFAENFEEY
-1282 LQNAIIGALVSDT
+1282 LREAIIGALIADQ
-1295 YEPLIKQ
+1295 YKPMIEK
-1302 WYESF
+1302 WYENF

-1313 DGIDQAERDALQRDW
+1313 DGIDKAEQ
-1328 DRIVGDALR
+1328 DALR
-1337 DREQLR
+1337 KEWDDITQQALKDRELLR

-1354 SGAYKAVASF
+1354 SGAYKAVSSF
-1364 TQEQGDELNGR
+1364 SQEQGDELNGR
-1375 LTALQIGQERG
+1375 LTALQIGQERE
-1386 NRSLDAAITHLK
+1386 NQSLIASIAQLQQLSVV
-1398 GLTVVASAQGTALS
+1398 LTASGTALS
-1412 ELRTLVLQGNGHL
+1412 EMRNLMLIGNGHL

-1430 YTKIASQYG
+1430 YTRIASQFG
-1439 DAITSIAEKIK
+1439 DAINSIADKIK

>member
-1 MGEVRFIVSL
+1 MSEVKFVISL
-11 DSSAFKSGSEEV
+11 DSRAFKSGSEEV
-23 KAQVRRITEEVKVEG
+23 KAQVRRITDEVKVEG
-38 GKMQREFDGIGK
+38 GKMQREFDSIGK
-50 SMGSTMGKYLAAF
+50 SMGSSMGKYLAAF

-101 ELMGQVRDY
+101 ELMSQVRDY

-236 AAKTIE
+236 AAKIIE

-1187 ASQFWSLTS
+1187 AGEFWTLTS
-1196 EQMHKVAKDAPEVY
+1196 EQMHKVAKDAPDVY
-1210 AHIKQLAAEGY
+1210 AHIKQLADDGY
-1221 QDAAQYMDDYIEYW
+1221 QDASQYMDDYIGYW

-1248 ITGVSLDSV
+1248 LTGVSLDSV
-1257 VGDFQRMLADMD
+1257 EEDFNSMLSDLD
-1269 SSAADFADDFEQY
+1269 SDSADFAENFEDY
-1282 LQNAIIGALVSDT
+1282 LREAIIGALVADQ
-1295 YEPLIKQ
+1295 YKPMIEK
-1302 WYESF
+1302 WYENF

-1313 DGIDQAERDALQRDW
+1313 DGIDKAEQ
-1328 DRIVGDALR
+1328 DALR
-1337 DREQLR
+1337 REWDTITQQALKDREMLR
-1343 EQFGW
+1343 DQFGW

-1354 SGAYKAVASF
+1354 SGSYGAVSSF

-1375 LTALQIGQERG
+1375 LTALQIGMELENQ
-1386 NRSLDAAITHLK
+1386 SLTAAVTALQ
-1398 GLTVVASAQGTALS
+1398 GLSVVASASGTALN
-1412 ELRTLVLQGNGHL
+1412 EMRNLLLIGNGHL

-1430 YTKIASQYG
+1430 YTRIAAQYG
-1439 DAITSIAEKIK
+1439 DAINTIADKIK